1 VARPRGSAGAAGV
14 VLAPEPDGCRIWA
27 SGDWAVAGRDAKKK
41 KMRMTVLEMTGFI
54 RKEDMV
60 FSRARF
66 ARTR

>member
-1 VARPRGSAGAAGV
+1 MAAG
-14 VLAPEPDGCRIWA
+14 
-27 SGDWAVAGRDAKKK
+27 SGRAAIGRLPAEAKKK